1 MKVMVQKRI
10 TDLDQLIEEA
20 RQRRIKIAAM
30 RDRKKDNQNDL
41 NSLLARVGKLSEASQ
56 QLVALEKDL

>member
-30 RDRKKDNQNDL
+30 RDRKKDNENDL

>member
-30 RDRKKDNQNDL
+30 RDRKKDNENDL
-41 NSLLARVGKLSEASQ
+41 NSLLARVGKLSEAS
-56 QLVALEKDL
+56 